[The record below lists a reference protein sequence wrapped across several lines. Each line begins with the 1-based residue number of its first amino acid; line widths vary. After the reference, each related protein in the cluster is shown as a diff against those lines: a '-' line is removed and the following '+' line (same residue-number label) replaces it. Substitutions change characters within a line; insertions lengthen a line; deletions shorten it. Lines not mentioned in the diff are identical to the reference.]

1 MKAKEIRKTFLKFFE
16 GKGHNIVAS
25 APIVNKSDPTL
36 MFTNAGM
43 NQFKDYFLGNDTPSN
58 PRVTDT
64 QKCLR
69 VSGKHND
76 LEEVGLD
83 GYHHTMFEMLGNWSF
98 GDYFKKEAIDWAWEL
113 LTVNLKVDPKDLYA
127 TVFGGDEDDDLGVDT
142 EAEEIWKSHLPG
154 ERILR
159 CDKKDNFWEMGETGP
174 CGPCSEIHIDMRSA
188 TEKALTPGA
197 ELVNKDHPEVIEI
210 WNLVF
215 IQYNRSFSGELAMLP
230 EKHIDTGM
238 GFERLCMV
246 LQGKNSS
253 YDTDVFSPII
263 GAIEQYT
270 GKKYQAR
277 YGIEFKE
284 DIAFRVVSD
293 HLRAVAFAIADGQI
307 PSNTGAGY
315 VIRRILRRAVRY
327 YYSFLG
333 CESPLLTR
341 LIKTLVEEMGEA
353 FPELQSQQDVLEKV
367 IEEEENSFLRTLE
380 YGLKRL
386 DQITAQERNITGQEA
401 FELYDTYGFPI
412 DLTLLIAEE
421 KELEVDVDGFRVALS
436 DQKERSRADA
446 KKEVRD
452 WIQLKEG
459 KSKFVGYD
467 ELDVEQT
474 RILRFRPFVQKGK
487 TKYQIEL
494 ELNPFYAE
502 GGGQVGDTGC
512 LVSGDQKIYVKDT
525 QRENDLF
532 LLITDEI
539 FEKPAESVNAS
550 VNADRRHLIENNHSA
565 THLLHAALRE
575 VLGDHVQQKG
585 SLVRSDALRFDFSHF
600 GKMEPSEIEAVE
612 RIVNA
617 KIRSNIALDENR
629 SLPLDEAKAKGA
641 MMLFGEKYGE
651 SVRMITFDPSYS
663 RELCGGCHVTST
675 GKIGLFKIS
684 SESSVAA
691 GVRRIEAVTAQG
703 AENLILKEEAELK
716 EIKSLFKTQVNI
728 PQQVADLL
736 ESNKALQ
743 QKIDEL
749 QAHKAKGL
757 RGELESQF
765 EMIGEK
771 AVLISEVSIGDSKVA
786 KDLIYQLEKS
796 HPGRSIVL
804 LGAVINDKPQLLLR
818 ISEDIADGEK
828 LHAGKLVKSLARNIK
843 GGGGG
848 QPFYA
853 TAGGSDS
860 SGLSAA
866 LTEAK
871 TLFHEMLTS

>member
-1 MKAKEIRKTFLKFFE
+1 MKAKEIRKTFLEFFE
-16 GKGHNIVAS
+16 GKAHKIVAS
-25 APIVNKSDPTL
+25 APIVNKNDPTL

-43 NQFKDYFLGNDTPSN
+43 NQFKDYFLGNDAPSN
-58 PRVTDT
+58 PRVADT

-113 LTVNLKVDPKDLYA
+113 LTERLKVDPKNLYA
-127 TVFGGDEDDDLGVDT
+127 TVFEGDDDDNLGADI
-142 EAEEIWKSHLPG
+142 EAEDIWKSHLPAD
-154 ERILR
+154 RILR

-174 CGPCSEIHIDMRSA
+174 CGPCSEIHIDMRSEN
-188 TEKALTPGA
+188 EKAKIPGA
-197 ELVNKDHPEVIEI
+197 TLVNKDHPEVIEI

-215 IQYNRSFSGELAMLP
+215 IQYNRAFGGDLAMLP

-263 GAIEQYT
+263 QAIESFT

-277 YGIEFKE
+277 YGIEYKE

-293 HLRAVAFAIADGQI
+293 HLRAVTFAIADGQI

-341 LIKTLVEEMGEA
+341 LVKILVQEMGEA
-353 FPELQSQQDVLEKV
+353 FPELKSQQEVLEKV
-367 IEEEENSFLRTLE
+367 IEEEEISFLRTLDN
-380 YGLKRL
+380 GLRRL
-386 DQITAQERNITGQEA
+386 DQITSQERDITGPEA

-421 KELEVDVDGFRVALS
+421 KGLEVDVDGFRASLS

-459 KSKFVGYD
+459 KSTFVGYD
-467 ELDVEQT
+467 EMEVVQT
-474 RILRFRPFVQKGK
+474 SILRFRPFVQKGK
-487 TKYQIEL
+487 TRYQIEL
-494 ELNPFYAE
+494 ERNPFYAE

-512 LVSGDQKIYVKDT
+512 LIADDQKIYVQDT

-539 FEKPAESVNAS
+539 FESPTEPIHAS
-550 VNADRRHLIENNHSA
+550 VNAERRRLIENNHSA

-575 VLGDHVQQKG
+575 VLGTHVQQKG
-585 SLVRSDALRFDFSHF
+585 SLVKPDSLRFDFSHF
-600 GKMEPSEIEAVE
+600 GKMEASEIEAVE
-612 RIVNA
+612 KIVNE
-617 KIRSNIALDENR
+617 KIRANISIEENR
-629 SLPLDEAKAKGA
+629 SMSLEEAKAQGA

-663 RELCGGCHVTST
+663 RELCGGCHVNST
-675 GKIGLFKIS
+675 GKIGFFKIS

-691 GVRRIEAVTAQG
+691 GVRRIEAVTAIG
-703 AENLILKEEAELK
+703 AENMILREEAELN
-716 EIKSLFKTQVNI
+716 EIKSLFKTQANI
-728 PQQVADLL
+728 AQQVVDLM

-743 QKIDEL
+743 QKIEEL

-757 RGELESQF
+757 RGDLESKF
-765 EMIGEK
+765 ELVDGK
-771 AVLISEVSIGDSKVA
+771 AILISEVAIGDSKVA

-796 HPGRSIVL
+796 HPGRSIIL
-804 LGAVINDKPQLLLR
+804 LGAVINEKPQLLLR
-818 ISEDIADGEK
+818 ISEEIADGEK
-828 LHAGKLVKSLARNIK
+828 LHAGKLVKTLARNIK

-860 SGLSAA
+860 SGLDKA
-866 LTEAK
+866 LKEAM
-871 TLFHEMLTS
+871 TLFQESLKS